1 MRIRTSN
8 LRKQVI
14 LNSCHSSIFTIS
26 GRLLYWSD
34 CRSCFIRSQLQVD
47 CCFTMLTQPH
57 FRLPSHLTR
66 FQSPSGKTSWP
77 GTSAQDCESPLVSK
91 ALGRKQVFNLLND
104 YIIMKVLFK
113 FVCFIFFYI
122 TSVSFIVDLL
132 AGFGLCFAE
141 TRKTNWKE
149 RLQISAWLHTEML
162 NLNNLHK
169 LHNLSKFTKLFLKNG
184 IFFTSPVNVSSP

>member
-1 MRIRTSN
+1 M
-8 LRKQVI
+8 
-14 LNSCHSSIFTIS
+14 
-26 GRLLYWSD
+26 
-34 CRSCFIRSQLQVD
+34 D
-47 CCFTMLTQPH
+47 CCFTTLTQPR

-91 ALGRKQVFNLLND
+91 ALGRKQVFNRLND

-169 LHNLSKFTKLFLKNG
+169 LHNLSKFTKLSPKNG
-184 IFFTSPVNVSSP
+184 IFFTSPVNVSSPWTWLDRIVQRTLKEMTSIVSSTQK